1 MLWRVTRS
9 NQTNCCEKGFLVP
22 NERVN
27 RVLYKPTGI
36 TDIRST
42 MLRYLL
48 SNAWILHSVSTRKV
62 YVLHPYSR
70 IGTTTG
76 LYTVQSVLR
85 SKPDG
90 VASQILYS
98 WPLTLSSRSWCKR
111 LKFNLRLWKKFLPDN
126 SSCSPLYSV
135 SVDRALFFHLALT
148 MTLLLSL
155 LIFISYAYELFHSN
169 DW

>member
-1 MLWRVTRS
+1 MRGSTAFR
-9 NQTNCCEKGFLVP
+9 TNPLVLRIFGAPSSDICSPMPGFST
-22 NERVN
+22 
-27 RVLYKPTGI
+27 LY
-36 TDIRST
+36 RQE
-42 MLRYLL
+42 
-48 SNAWILHSVSTRKV
+48 KV

-76 LYTVQSVLR
+76 LYIVQSVLR

-135 SVDRALFFHLALT
+135 SVDRALFFPLALT